1 MCSCGYPSHV
11 CHHPEN
17 DGYFDVSTAVCYAA
31 AALEIHRSA
40 ESYKPDPGEQ
50 LAAVYTREKGDPLP
64 PQDAPRNPRSE

>member
-40 ESYKPDPGEQ
+40 EGYKPDPGEQ

-64 PQDAPRNPRSE
+64 AQNAPHNPRGE